1 MNTDKMIDIRESMK
15 FTPSLVDFIKDN
27 RDDHVNE
34 GLKDILNNLKMK
46 FKQVTDFLFG
56 WVAKLSSKLPYWCP
70 VTNEGDVMPAIS
82 PLTAGQAYVDGNI
95 NKSSTL
101 VYMGNNKAQ
110 RLTGCKTKL
119 NDAVKLYGPGNSLD
133 YWKRLVKESKEQI
146 EAALVNEVKMHTEDP
161 QAKYNVLD
169 TPMLKKKIAV
179 HLKNPKLA
187 RLLIMGAPGIGK
199 TAILMTVLEELPGFK
214 DYNMIVK
221 TLSNETPENFTLPTY
236 VYDDNKQ
243 AVAAADVPKTWLPV
257 YKPTGDRDKD
267 QLLDDACGKGLLF
280 IDELSRAQPQVLN
293 VILPLIN
300 EGVFNGYK
308 LGSGWQIIC
317 ASNRAEDEI
326 SGQANIGS
334 ALASRFDIVY
344 YEPTVKEWEEW
355 AKKQNFI
362 SPLLLSWLNM
372 PAHENM
378 SGGKYFYWDPNE
390 ANDSADPSMIMCNP
404 RQWTNAM
411 RELAVYADTGNLE
424 GFSILDIPKQVIGM
438 ALNGYIPAEAID
450 SFLAFLDVIRSV
462 GNFDEAVYA
471 VWQNGGKGF
480 NIEKKNLS
488 KVALPLAQLL
498 VTAHSDKLP
507 TEDEFNNL
515 CDWLV
520 NIGSDQMAS
529 YVLDILQNVF
539 AEMLEGENKQ
549 AIFVLRRKYDQLKK
563 SGDKNAETK
572 IKLFDRT
579 FEPFLQKYGYTN
591 DTLPD
596 WSGGL
601 AKLSKK
607 FGATFS
613 AYKFDGKDALG

>member
-1 MNTDKMIDIRESMK
+1 MNADKMIDIRESMK
-15 FTPSLVDFIKDN
+15 FTPSLVEFIKEERVD
-27 RDDHVNE
+27 E
-34 GLKDILNNLKMK
+34 GLKDILNNLKRK

-82 PLTAGQAYVDGNI
+82 PLTAGQAYADGNI

-119 NDAVKLYGPGNSLD
+119 NDAVKLYGSGNSLD
-133 YWKRLVKESKEQI
+133 YWKRLIKESKEQI
-146 EAALVNEVKMHTEDP
+146 DAALVNEVKMHTEDP

-267 QLLDDACGKGLLF
+267 QQLDDACGKGLLF

-390 ANDSADPSMIMCNP
+390 ANDSDDPSMIMCNP

-424 GFSILDIPKQVIGM
+424 GFSILDIPKQIIGM

-450 SFLAFLDVIRSV
+450 NFLAFLDVIRSV

-498 VTAHSDKLP
+498 VTAHADKLP
-507 TEDEFNNL
+507 TEEEFNNL

-520 NIGSDQMAS
+520 SIGSDQMAS

-539 AEMLEGENKQ
+539 AEMLEGETKQ

-572 IKLFDRT
+572 IKLFDRK
-579 FEPFLQKYGYTN
+579 FEPFFQKYGYTG

-596 WSGGL
+596 WSTGL

>member
-1 MNTDKMIDIRESMK
+1 MNTDKMIDIRETMK
-15 FTPSLVDFIKDN
+15 FTPSLVEFIKEERVD
-27 RDDHVNE
+27 E
-34 GLKDILNNLKMK
+34 GLKDILNNLKRK

-82 PLTAGQAYVDGNI
+82 PLTAGQAYADGNI

-119 NDAVKLYGPGNSLD
+119 NDAVKLYGSGNSLD
-133 YWKRLVKESKEQI
+133 YWKRLIKESKEQI
-146 EAALVNEVKMHTEDP
+146 DAALVNEVKMHTEDP

-267 QLLDDACGKGLLF
+267 QQLDDACGKGLLF

-390 ANDSADPSMIMCNP
+390 ANDSDDPSMIMCNP

-424 GFSILDIPKQVIGM
+424 GFSILDIPKQIIGM

-450 SFLAFLDVIRSV
+450 NFLAFLDVIRSV

-498 VTAHSDKLP
+498 VTAHADKLP
-507 TEDEFNNL
+507 SEEEFNNL

-520 NIGSDQMAS
+520 SIGSDQMAS

-539 AEMLEGENKQ
+539 AEMLEGETKQ

-572 IKLFDRT
+572 IKLFDRK
-579 FEPFLQKYGYTN
+579 FEPFFQKYGYTG

-596 WSGGL
+596 WSTGL

>member
-1 MNTDKMIDIRESMK
+1 MNTDKMIDIRETMK
-15 FTPSLVDFIKDN
+15 FTPSLVEFIKEERVD
-27 RDDHVNE
+27 E
-34 GLKDILNNLKMK
+34 GLKDILNNLKRK

-82 PLTAGQAYVDGNI
+82 PLTAGQAYADGNI

-119 NDAVKLYGPGNSLD
+119 NDAVKLYGSGNSLD
-133 YWKRLVKESKEQI
+133 YWKRLIKESKEQI
-146 EAALVNEVKMHTEDP
+146 DAALVNEVKMHTEDP

-267 QLLDDACGKGLLF
+267 QQLDDACGKGLLF

-390 ANDSADPSMIMCNP
+390 ANDSDDPSMIMCNP

-424 GFSILDIPKQVIGM
+424 GFSILDIPKQIIGM

-450 SFLAFLDVIRSV
+450 NFLAFLDVIRSV

-498 VTAHSDKLP
+498 VTAHADKLP
-507 TEDEFNNL
+507 TEEEFNNL

-520 NIGSDQMAS
+520 SIGSDQMAS

-539 AEMLEGENKQ
+539 AEMLEGETKQ

-572 IKLFDRT
+572 IKLFDRK
-579 FEPFLQKYGYTN
+579 FEPFFQKYGYTG

-596 WSGGL
+596 WSTGL